1 MRVTFGALSFT
12 EVSDGAGQPAS
23 YDIRYAVGTMEWGS
37 APAVTRGSCTTPVAG
52 SAIGAKRTCT
62 VLGLA
67 SSTAYQFQLVAF
79 RGVLNTA
86 STVFGPL
93 SNVASGTTAAPVAS
107 VAVSVAVAG
116 AAVGQTLQLTAT
128 PKDSNGNPLSGRTI
142 AWSSSAQDRKSVV

>member
-79 RGVLNTA
+79 QIGRASCREGVWISL
-86 STVFGPL
+86 
-93 SNVASGTTAAPVAS
+93 
-107 VAVSVAVAG
+107 VAVSLKKKG
-116 AAVGQTLQLTAT
+116 
-128 PKDSNGNPLSGRTI
+128 
-142 AWSSSAQDRKSVV
+142 

>member
-1 MRVTFGALSFT
+1 HYEFQLVPFHGVLNTDSTVFGPLSNVASTTTLAVPPQSPGTVPDLAVSTVTDTAVALSFT

-67 SSTAYQFQLVAF
+67 SSTAYD
-79 RGVLNTA
+79 
-86 STVFGPL
+86 
-93 SNVASGTTAAPVAS
+93 
-107 VAVSVAVAG
+107 
-116 AAVGQTLQLTAT
+116 LQMARLHGSLDT
-128 PKDSNGNPLSGRTI
+128 SC
-142 AWSSSAQDRKSVV
+142 